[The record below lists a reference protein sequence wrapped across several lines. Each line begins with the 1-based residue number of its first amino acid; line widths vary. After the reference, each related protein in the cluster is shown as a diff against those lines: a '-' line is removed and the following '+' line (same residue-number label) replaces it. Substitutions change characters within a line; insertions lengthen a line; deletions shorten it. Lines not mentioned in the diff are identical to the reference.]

1 MARPREFDEARALEA
16 ALGVFWDRGYE
27 ATSVQHLTERMGIQK
42 ASFYNAFG
50 DKHAL
55 FVRALTAYQAGALAW
70 YRGALEGPG
79 PLRPRLRRL
88 FDGLTEAGS
97 HAEGRGCFC
106 VNSTVELAPHDRD
119 IRSMISRH
127 NDAAERIFQRA
138 LERAVASGELP
149 RTLAP
154 RPVARFLLN
163 VVSGLAVAR
172 KRGAGSASLR
182 DVARITLSV
191 LDGT

>member
-27 ATSVQHLTERMGIQK
+27 AASVEDLTRRMGLRK

-55 FVRALTAYQAGALAW
+55 FVRALTAYQADALAW
-70 YRGALEGPG
+70 YRAALEGPG
-79 PLRPRLRRL
+79 PLRPRLERL
-88 FDGLTEAGS
+88 FDRLTESGS
-97 HAEGRGCFC
+97 PAEGRGCFC
-106 VNSTVELAPHDRD
+106 VNSTVELAPHDQG
-119 IRSMISRH
+119 IRALIARH
-127 NDAAERIFQRA
+127 NAAAERIFQRA
-138 LERAVASGELP
+138 LERAVTSGELP

-163 VVSGLAVAR
+163 AVSGLAVAR
-172 KRGAGSASLR
+172 KSGAGSASLR

-191 LDGT
+191 LDGS